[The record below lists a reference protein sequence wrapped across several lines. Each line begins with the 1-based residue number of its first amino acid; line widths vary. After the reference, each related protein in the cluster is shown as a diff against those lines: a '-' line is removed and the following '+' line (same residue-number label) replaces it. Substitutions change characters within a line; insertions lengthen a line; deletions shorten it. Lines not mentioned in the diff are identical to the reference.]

1 MMTTDKK
8 AELTRITAREGGASL
23 VFSIT
28 VTEGDEARRETLV
41 AFASRIGTLPRLGA
55 LTDEELATLLF
66 EDAYTK
72 ALKTGLRLLGSASL
86 SKAQLMQKLCSRG
99 IKREMAAS
107 VAEEL
112 WERGYGNECDGALSV
127 ARRDLLK
134 LWGDRRILLDVRA
147 KGYDGEALDA
157 VRRLLQEED
166 GTARCR
172 RLLKKRYRAALADR
186 DARER
191 LAAALARYGYTSR
204 EIVAALSLCQKDP

>member
-112 WERGYGNECDGALSV
+112 WGRGYGNECDGALSV

-147 KGYDGEALDA
+147 KGYDGEAIEA
-157 VRRLLQEED
+157 VRALLDDENSIARLE
-166 GTARCR
+166 
-172 RLLKKRYRAALADR
+172 RLISKKYRKDVAEGE
-186 DARER
+186 RER
-191 LAAALARYGYTSR
+191 LVAALVRYGYTPR
-204 EIVAALSLCQKDP
+204 EIKAALRDE